1 MHVKRN
7 NSSLL
12 YCA

>member
-7 NSSLL
+7 T
-12 YCA
+12 